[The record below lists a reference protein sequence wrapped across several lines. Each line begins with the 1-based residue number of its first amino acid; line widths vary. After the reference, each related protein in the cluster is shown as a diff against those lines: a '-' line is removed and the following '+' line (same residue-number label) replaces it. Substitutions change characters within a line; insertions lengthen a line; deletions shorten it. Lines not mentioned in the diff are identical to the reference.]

1 MKAAVLYRPGTPLE
15 IADVELASPQTG
27 EVLVRVE
34 AAGVCHSDYHFM
46 TGDLETPLPVVL
58 GHEGAGVVE
67 AVGPGVSL
75 VKPGDSV
82 VLLWRASCGHCEHC
96 AAGRPAL
103 CDISRVQR
111 ARGGMLDGTSR
122 LHAGDVELR
131 HFLGVSCFAERCV
144 VAEQAVL
151 PIPSDTP
158 MEIAAL
164 LGCSVITGVGAVL
177 NTARIEPGSRVLVIG
192 AGGVGLSCVMGAA
205 VAGAGQI
212 VVADLAPDKLEL
224 ARQFGATDVVDAGA
238 EDVARTVRKVTG
250 GGADYAFEVIG
261 RPDTVQQAVR
271 AVRAG
276 GTAVAVGLAA
286 GDAKAAIGIN
296 DLVLQEKTLK
306 GSLYGS
312 ARPVIDMPML
322 LRLYRQGRLPI
333 DRLLTGRFP
342 LSDVNQAYAALTSG
356 QSGRSV
362 ILPQPR
368 N

>member
-1 MKAAVLYRPGTPLE
+1 ME
-15 IADVELASPQTG
+15 IADVELAAPQAG
-27 EVLVRVE
+27 EVLVRVD
-34 AAGVCHSDYHFM
+34 AAGICHSDYHFM

-67 AVGPGVSL
+67 DVGPGVTA
-75 VKPGDSV
+75 VKPGDAV
-82 VLLWRASCGHCEHC
+82 VLLWRASCGRCEHC

-122 LHAGDVELR
+122 LRGAGGVELR

-151 PIPSDTP
+151 PIPADTP

-177 NTARIEPGSRVLVIG
+177 NTARVTPGSRVLVIG

-212 VVADLAPDKLEL
+212 VVSDIAPDKLEL
-224 ARQFGATDVVDAGA
+224 ARAFGATDVIDASAADVDVPRA
-238 EDVARTVRKVTG
+238 VRRLTEG
-250 GGADYAFEVIG
+250 GVDYAFEVIG

-286 GDAKAAIGIN
+286 GAATAAIGIN

-312 ARPVIDMPML
+312 ARPTIDMPML
-322 LRLYRQGRLPI
+322 LRLHRQGRLPI
-333 DRLLTGRFP
+333 DRLLTNRFP
-342 LSDVNQAYAALTSG
+342 LSGVNDAYAALTG
-356 QSGRSV
+356 GRSGRSV
-362 ILPQPR
+362 VLPQQA
-368 N
+368 